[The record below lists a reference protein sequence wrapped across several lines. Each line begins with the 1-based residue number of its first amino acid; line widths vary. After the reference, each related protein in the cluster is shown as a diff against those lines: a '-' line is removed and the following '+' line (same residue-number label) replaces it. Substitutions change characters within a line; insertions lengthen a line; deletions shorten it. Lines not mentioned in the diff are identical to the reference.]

1 MADGYP
7 KLEYQVYEVFAQT
20 TLLGHHEHQFS
31 LLAGDP
37 EMALALAQ
45 ENFLR
50 REDVISIW
58 VVRRDHIVR
67 SRPEAKRLLN
77 REGKRYR
84 MKQHYGHL
92 ADKWR
97 RYKAEPLL
105 PVRPPEG
112 SGHDGAD

>member
-1 MADGYP
+1 MAEET
-7 KLEYQVYEVFAQT
+7 KLAYEVYEVFAQT
-20 TLLGHHEHQFS
+20 RPLGHHEHQFS

-50 REDVISIW
+50 REDVLSIW
-58 VVRRDHIVR
+58 VVRRDQIVKSEPGAR
-67 SRPEAKRLLN
+67 RLLN

-84 MKQHYGHL
+84 MKQHYGQL

-97 RYKAEPLL
+97 RYKAEPLP
-105 PVRPPEG
+105 PVPMPEG
-112 SGHDGAD
+112 SRHDGAD